1 LYEAGA
7 QGATVMPAPK
17 NHMPVRKDRG
27 ALPHGQTPA
36 IKTPIKDF
44 PGLIRT
50 AIARASS
57 CDVGG
62 LRELDPRERS
72 LLVRVLRN
80 VSARRPAEPVRIG
93 NLTLAAALHTSDRT
107 TRRVKASLEDK
118 GWITRHQVKSRL
130 RGMQVSDIWL
140 TPHALLVLGL
150 APANP
155 ADSAPTDASPASA
168 RSAAFE
174 PPEAESNGPG
184 PQRRPDLSDALA
196 LPQPLSEGQRAAA
209 QPRLLAEPSLEQE
222 PAGDDACEAAATDRS
237 RVQGGA
243 GDEGAIGGVIE
254 GAEAW
259 EPEEQVFSDPS
270 VDAPHGDLDGDE
282 TDGAVDNVG
291 NGGSADACVAANA
304 PQGDAAAVDAAPA
317 VDGAGDPA
325 ASQAA
330 KQAVPEDLALLAGL
344 GISVPGIRKLMG
356 LASRAGHRLGDIV
369 RVAGHLIERAV
380 KPFCYVAKLIRSP
393 RNWKAEKEA
402 GIASQ
407 TEAVAVAQARN
418 DAAEVAT
425 AIDAAGM
432 LSHGKRAFV
441 WRVIAGTVHQST
453 VEDAARGGIG
463 RWVPMLDLGGLARA
477 WREGRLFKVGQEDL
491 VSWAGT

>member
-1 LYEAGA
+1 
-7 QGATVMPAPK
+7 
-17 NHMPVRKDRG
+17 
-27 ALPHGQTPA
+27 
-36 IKTPIKDF
+36 
-44 PGLIRT
+44 
-50 AIARASS
+50 
-57 CDVGG
+57 
-62 LRELDPRERS
+62 
-72 LLVRVLRN
+72 VRVLRN

-107 TRRVKASLEDK
+107 TRRIKASLEDK

-155 ADSAPTDASPASA
+155 ADSAPPDASPASA
-168 RSAAFE
+168 RSSAFE

-209 QPRLLAEPSLEQE
+209 QPRLLAEPPLEQE
-222 PAGDDACEAAATDRS
+222 PADQEPAGNDLSGEAATDRS
-237 RVQGGA
+237 RVQDGA

-254 GAEAW
+254 DAEAW
-259 EPEEQVFSDPS
+259 EHEEQVFSDPS
-270 VDAPHGDLDGDE
+270 VDAPHEDRDGDE

-317 VDGAGDPA
+317 VDGAGDPT

-330 KQAVPEDLALLAGL
+330 KQTVPEDLALLAGL

-393 RNWKAEKEA
+393 RDWKAEKEA

-407 TEAVAVAQARN
+407 AEAVAVAQARS

-453 VEDAARGGIG
+453 VADAARGGIG

-477 WREGRLFKVGQEDL
+477 WREGWLFKVGQADL